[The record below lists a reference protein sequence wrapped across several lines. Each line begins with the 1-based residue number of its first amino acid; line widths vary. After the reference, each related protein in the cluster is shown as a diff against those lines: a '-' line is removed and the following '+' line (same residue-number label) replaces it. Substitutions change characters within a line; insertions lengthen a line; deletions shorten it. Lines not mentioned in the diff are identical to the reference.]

1 MPVLFTKS
9 GQKTPILPSRFC
21 KTLFGVQK
29 WQISEGKLWS
39 LYMRFFTKRVQNGQK
54 MQLVPSQLA
63 DPQNRYDGMREKVV
77 NNRRT
82 KCGIFFRFCRKIRLF
97 ESARSPS
104 HFFWG
109 TWTSANLQARTGK
122 NTAFLGKMTGPFL
135 GRFCHSCPEKADFD
149 GFLPEK

>member
-97 ESARSPS
+97 ESARSAS

-122 NTAFLGKMTGPFL
+122 NTAFFGQNDRAFFGPFL
-135 GRFCHSCPEKADFD
+135 S
-149 GFLPEK
+149 FLPRKSRF